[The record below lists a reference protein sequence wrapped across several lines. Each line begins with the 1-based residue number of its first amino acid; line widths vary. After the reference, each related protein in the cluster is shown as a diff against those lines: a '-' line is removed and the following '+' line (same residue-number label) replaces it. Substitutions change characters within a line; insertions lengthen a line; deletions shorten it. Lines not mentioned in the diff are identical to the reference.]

1 MCHALRLSS
10 AYCFMSIKCVL
21 VALMVMALD
30 ALQSIGHT
38 CTLRQTAAMTKT
50 SPEVFE
56 LRAARDAHIKA
67 LVEEGELTVADVA
80 SKFGLSKG
88 LVYGVLDQRK

>member
-1 MCHALRLSS
+1 M
-10 AYCFMSIKCVL
+10 
-21 VALMVMALD
+21 ALMIMALN

-67 LVEEGELTVADVA
+67 LVEQGELTVADVA

-88 LVYGVLDQRK
+88 NVYRVSDPRK